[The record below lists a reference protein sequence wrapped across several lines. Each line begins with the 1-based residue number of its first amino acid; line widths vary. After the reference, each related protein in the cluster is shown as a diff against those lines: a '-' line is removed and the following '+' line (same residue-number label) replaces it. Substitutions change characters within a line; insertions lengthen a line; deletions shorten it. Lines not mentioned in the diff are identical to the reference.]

1 MMAIRVSP
9 GIEQAR
15 CMSRTSK
22 VRKPEWDLIRG
33 NHQGQRPQS
42 RTDRPNTRLYLIP
55 ASRNFKKALTRR
67 SHPHKTHMRKV
78 SFRDAHV
85 FRVWNALT

>member
-9 GIEQAR
+9 GIERAR
-15 CMSRTSK
+15 LMSRTSK

-33 NHQGQRPQS
+33 NHQGQRPQC

-55 ASRNFKKALTRR
+55 TSRNFKKSLTRR
-67 SHPHKTHMRKV
+67 SHPHKT
-78 SFRDAHV
+78 
-85 FRVWNALT
+85 